1 MGVHEVGPGCVM
13 RSGPTRFRGNAA
25 AGGDRPS
32 WRTRDVTTRGD
43 ARLFVVTR
51 RLASGVGVLLSLS
64 LALIACVIA
73 CGGGMAEA
81 PWASRGD
88 ARNTRAG
95 TLAPADD
102 PSVADETP
110 AGQLCDSTV
119 RLADSLSR
127 PATDGEP
134 LEIRHLPDAPVR
146 LDFLRGQVRGDRDR
160 VDRALRASE
169 DHTRL
174 IDPVWGGV
182 FMGARTSDGSA
193 LLVEKRTRQQAAA
206 LQAFG
211 AAYVA
216 TNDATWLDR
225 VEDVDRYVAAQLESP
240 DGRFYAMQRATA
252 PALPPGMDALAYYQ
266 LPDAERRRYGVPPVD
281 HALDAELN
289 GLMIEAYADLARE
302 TGDARFLAKARRAAD
317 SWLRTSLLP
326 SGAVRQANASS
337 VPSTDP
343 RMIGIQA
350 HDGMHLA
357 SQARFGLGLVALY
370 RASLDPR
377 YLAAARRLVAATRHA
392 LEPNGGGFYA
402 SEDDGVTDAARPK
415 PIGANAAMARLMTWV
430 GFIDHDEALLADAEH
445 TLRRVASPAALRG
458 RGPEPVAEAA
468 LVWELLSVGPVEIS
482 PVGEAG
488 DPALAHLV
496 DAARTVRDP
505 LRVIHADGDSRYP
518 QQDRAAVFVCSRVAC
533 SSPLFTADDMVRR
546 VADFAHAPADT
557 PCGG

>member
-1 MGVHEVGPGCVM
+1 
-13 RSGPTRFRGNAA
+13 
-25 AGGDRPS
+25 
-32 WRTRDVTTRGD
+32 
-43 ARLFVVTR
+43 
-51 RLASGVGVLLSLS
+51 VLLSLS

-415 PIGANAAMARLMTWV
+415 RPAGNKLAFLRRSIPARRVARRSHTPGMLAPRALRAWRLDAGRRSVYFPPDAKPIGANAAMARLMTWV